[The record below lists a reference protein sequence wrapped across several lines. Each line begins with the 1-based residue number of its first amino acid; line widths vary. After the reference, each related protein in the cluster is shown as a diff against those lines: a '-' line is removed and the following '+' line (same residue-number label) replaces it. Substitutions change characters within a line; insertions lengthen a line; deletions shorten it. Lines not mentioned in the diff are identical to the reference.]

1 MGLLRVGAAQFGV
14 GESLEENLAAVLK
27 AMDVAASEG
36 VQLLVLPEF
45 SNHMAWYDNPD
56 HAWDVA
62 VSLDDEW
69 LSAVAD
75 QAWLHDL
82 YVQVNVSLRTSQ
94 IPGSALTASNLLFS
108 PEGSLVGRSDK
119 TVLMGNENTFFTP
132 ASTPNPV
139 LDLPIG
145 RVGLYACM
153 EGMVNEP
160 PRHLAVRGAQL
171 LLNSLNSFASDEASQ
186 HIPVRAAEN
195 GVFVVAAC
203 KIGPLV
209 PIARLEMVASA
220 LKISVEQLRGAGES
234 QIVGPDGT
242 VLVRAGRDE
251 ETVVVAD
258 IDLDDTAAFAHRWL
272 QRRPAIYGSIT
283 ADPSTDALP
292 SPDAFDSVVVA
303 CVRTEIPSFD
313 ALIAGV
319 QVALAQGAELL
330 VLPPFGGLRAETET
344 AGASL
349 AFVLAGCLSTT
360 VESQGAHIV
369 TTIREGNA
377 HVGVVIG
384 AGGIIA
390 RQLQIH
396 NTGRFDWLSDLG
408 AGVMTIDLPWG
419 RLGVVVGDDLA
430 ICETARL
437 VALAGAHVVA
447 APASFTAAWETSYG
461 LIERSA
467 ENRVNLV
474 AAAAFDDPIA
484 RAELV
489 GGAIASLP
497 TGMTL
502 WAERAERPFD
512 GTINMPTMQFVDP
525 DAVVTIGTVRPRNAT
540 NKQLSKGTDLV
551 QGRRS
556 AYCHVLS
563 PRSGLSVGKDALA
576 GLEAKRR
583 CGPPAKSGVH

>member
-14 GESLEENLAAVLK
+14 GESLDENLAAILK
-27 AMDVAASEG
+27 AMDVAAVEG
-36 VQLLVLPEF
+36 VELLVLPEF

-62 VSLDDEW
+62 VSLGDEW
-69 LSAVAD
+69 LTAVAD

-82 YVQVNVSLRTSQ
+82 YVQVNVSLRTSE
-94 IPGSALTASNLLFS
+94 IRGSALTASNLLFG
-108 PEGSLVGRSDK
+108 PEGSLVGKSDK

-132 ASTPNPV
+132 ASGPNPV
-139 LDLPIG
+139 LDLPFG

-153 EGMVNEP
+153 EGMINEP

-220 LKISVEQLRGAGES
+220 LKISVQQLRGAGES
-234 QIVGPDGT
+234 QIVSPDGT

-258 IDLDDTAAFAHRWL
+258 IDLDDTVAFAHRWS
-272 QRRPAIYGSIT
+272 QRRPSLYASIA
-283 ADPSTDALP
+283 ADPSSDVLP
-292 SPDAFDSVVVA
+292 SLDAFDTVIAA
-303 CVRTEIPSFD
+303 CVRPEVPTFD

-319 QVALAQGAELL
+319 QTALKQGAELV
-330 VLPPFGGLRAETET
+330 VLPPLGGLGAETET
-344 AGASL
+344 LGASL
-349 AFVLAGCLSTT
+349 AFVLAGCLSTEIERRRADFVART
-360 VESQGAHIV
+360 DGAFKRPASPIGSTGIETQGAHIV

-396 NTGRFDWLSDLG
+396 DTGRFDWLSELG
-408 AGVMTIDLPWG
+408 QGVMTIDLPWG

-430 ICETARL
+430 ICETTRL
-437 VALAGAHVVA
+437 LALAGVHVIA
-447 APASFTAAWETSYG
+447 APVSFSAAWETHYG
-461 LIERSA
+461 LIERSV
-467 ENRVNLV
+467 ENRLNLV

-497 TGMTL
+497 AGMTL

-525 DAVVTIGTVRPRNAT
+525 DAVVTVGTVRPRNAT

-551 QGRRS
+551 QGRPWRI
-556 AYCHVLS
+556 AGPLTAS
-563 PRSGLSVGKDALA
+563 P
-576 GLEAKRR
+576 
-583 CGPPAKSGVH
+583 